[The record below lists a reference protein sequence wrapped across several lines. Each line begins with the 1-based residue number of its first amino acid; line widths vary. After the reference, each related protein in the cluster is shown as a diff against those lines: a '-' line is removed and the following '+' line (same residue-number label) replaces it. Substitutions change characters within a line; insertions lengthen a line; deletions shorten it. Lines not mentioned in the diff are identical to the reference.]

1 MYNKER
7 AKSIAKASVINYI
20 PAGIIENVK
29 LVSAKVDTSINGN
42 DFLEI
47 RFEKDGAIFVHT
59 EYKPNRT
66 ANDTDETVQKKEDN
80 QFSRMMQILLVF
92 YKDEQLIFNG
102 TTFKEFAKEVAT
114 FLNNANKDILVRVKI
129 VYNDNNYTTLPRYTK
144 YTFIEPMILPE
155 GETSSIVELSI
166 DKFTKSVVEDRE
178 TTVTNPLEPSSAS
191 VTDNL
196 PF

>member
-1 MYNKER
+1 MNLREPFLTPQ
-7 AKSIAKASVINYI
+7 AKDE
-20 PAGIIENVK
+20 IE
-29 LVSAKVDTSINGN
+29 L
-42 DFLEI
+42 I
-47 RFEKDGAIFVHT
+47 RNCVLA
-59 EYKPNRT
+59 
-66 ANDTDETVQKKEDN
+66 KEDG
-80 QFSRMMQILLVF
+80 FVDRSVG
-92 YKDEQLIFNG
+92 DAV
-102 TTFKEFAKEVAT
+102 KEFAKEVAA